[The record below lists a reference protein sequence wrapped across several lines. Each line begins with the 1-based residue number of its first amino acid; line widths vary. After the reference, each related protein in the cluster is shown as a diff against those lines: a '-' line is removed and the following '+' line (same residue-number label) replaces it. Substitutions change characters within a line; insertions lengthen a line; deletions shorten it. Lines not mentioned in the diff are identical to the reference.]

1 MSAFSDAPASRSV
14 PSSVLGEA
22 AAVYNDE
29 WHAKLSQ
36 VPGRAAHLRLVFD
49 DDVSL
54 LYWHKVHR
62 FDRAGLELDAE
73 LVPTQAQPLGVCGL
87 DGYLDT
93 DYLNH
98 SSFDPESELVPSAST
113 RFGACPRRSLSSS
126 PPVLPTLL
134 VTVNPPRP
142 VPPTHHKLVKHQP
155 HPHAALTILRPSLL
169 FLRTFDRLLATPSPL
184 EPRRRLA
191 LPGLTSHLVDHGPS
205 ASPHIST
212 ELALVLRTL
221 RIFIECVD
229 ELDHRADSGGGGGTA
244 FFSRAEWDA
253 LAHEVASLE
262 WVHLWLHELADG
274 RYDAVRRLLD
284 EPSVARAQAEVEC
297 GWRNAGKDDEGSSV
311 KAPPTVEQLQ
321 ERNRRAWGRA
331 WELFEAF
338 VRVVQTPG
346 HPRKAHSRF
355 L

>member
-98 SSFDPESELVPSAST
+98 SSFDPESELVRAHVGEHLGVYKVRRMPKMLPFELAARPADLARHRQSAAS
-113 RFGACPRRSLSSS
+113 GAADPPQAGQAPAAPARR
-126 PPVLPTLL
+126 
-134 VTVNPPRP
+134 
-142 VPPTHHKLVKHQP
+142 TH
-155 HPHAALTILRPSLL
+155 
-169 FLRTFDRLLATPSPL
+169 D
-184 EPRRRLA
+184 
-191 LPGLTSHLVDHGPS
+191 S
-205 ASPHIST
+205 APHIST